1 MDAQT
6 GKIEQTPDGD
16 YIVKLPAELIAQLQV
31 ADGDAVDLIPTA
43 MGVEVRKV
51 GQVTSQFWDP
61 FSETVNEYQRALAMI
76 KAGELE
82 ATDDST
88 EK

>member
-43 MGVEVRKV
+43 MGVEIRKV
-51 GQVTSQFWDP
+51 GQVTPQFWDP